1 MEWTR
6 KFDQLNQTD
15 KTIFKKMIN
24 QMLSKTF
31 LIRDSYDME
40 TGRMKVH
47 SDYRF
52 VERHFEL
59 FMGYLELGGWTLHRD
74 SNYGVIH
81 IDSAHDFNRQQLSK
95 FNTLVL
101 FTLRLIFEEN
111 REEVQ
116 LRKEV
121 IIEIG
126 SLVQK
131 MNVLGVLEKRPAIK
145 ELTDALKVLAS
156 FNLIAR
162 LEGGKWETMS
172 TRIMILPSILFV
184 IPNEKISVLSELT
197 NLPEDGEVDEIEEF
211 EEMEEVQ

>member
-1 MEWTR
+1 MDWTR
-6 KFDQLNQTD
+6 KFEQLNQTD
-15 KTIFKKMIN
+15 KAIFKKIIN

-31 LIRDSYDME
+31 LIRDAYNIE

-52 VERHFEL
+52 VERHYEL

-81 IDSAHDFNRQQLSK
+81 IDSAHDFNRHQLSK

-121 IIEIG
+121 VIDIG
-126 SLVQK
+126 SLVRK
-131 MNVLGVLEKRPAIK
+131 MNVLGLLDKRPAIK
-145 ELTDALKVLAS
+145 ELTSALKILAS
-156 FNLIAR
+156 FNLVAK

-184 IPNEKISVLSELT
+184 IPNEKISVLNDLT
-197 NLPEDGEVDEIEEF
+197 NLSEDGEAEEIDDI